1 VFLPKVRGVETG
13 RVITMPTHG
22 EHILRILGEAT
33 DPLFPSG
40 IAEVLN
46 REPGPAGVYTSL
58 GIAVWLKHISDQ
70 AVQVQDGRW
79 TLKRLLRQS
88 ADLLLRRMKVEQK
101 DVRDNPNRLS
111 DDSGM

>member
-1 VFLPKVRGVETG
+1 MEGLVHLPELWPHGKSGRSEFQVFLPKMRGVETG

-46 REPGPAGVYTSL
+46 RQRGPAGVYTSL
-58 GIAVWLKHISDQ
+58 EIAVCLKQIRDQ
-70 AVQVQDGRW
+70 AVSVQDAGR
-79 TLKRLLRQS
+79 
-88 ADLLLRRMKVEQK
+88 
-101 DVRDNPNRLS
+101 
-111 DDSGM
+111 

>member
-1 VFLPKVRGVETG
+1 
-13 RVITMPTHG
+13 MPRDHHAKPTEAHP
-22 EHILRILGEAT
+22 RILGEAT

-46 REPGPAGVYTSL
+46 RERGPAGVYTNL
-58 GIAVWLKHISDQ
+58 EIAVCLKHMSDQ

-88 ADLLLRRMKVEQK
+88 PDLLLRRMEVEQK
-101 DVRDNPNRLS
+101 DVRD
-111 DDSGM
+111 

>member
-1 VFLPKVRGVETG
+1 
-13 RVITMPTHG
+13 
-22 EHILRILGEAT
+22 
-33 DPLFPSG
+33 
-40 IAEVLN
+40 
-46 REPGPAGVYTSL
+46 VYTSL

-111 DDSGM
+111 GDSGM

>member
-1 VFLPKVRGVETG
+1 
-13 RVITMPTHG
+13 
-22 EHILRILGEAT
+22 
-33 DPLFPSG
+33 
-40 IAEVLN
+40 
-46 REPGPAGVYTSL
+46 
-58 GIAVWLKHISDQ
+58 
-70 AVQVQDGRW
+70 VQVQDGRW

>member
-22 EHILRILGEAT
+22 DHILRILGEAT

-46 REPGPAGVYTSL
+46 REPGSAGVYTSL
-58 GIAVWLKHISDQ
+58 EIAVCLKHISDQ
-70 AVQVQDGRW
+70 AVQVQDGR
-79 TLKRLLRQS
+79 
-88 ADLLLRRMKVEQK
+88 
-101 DVRDNPNRLS
+101 
-111 DDSGM
+111 